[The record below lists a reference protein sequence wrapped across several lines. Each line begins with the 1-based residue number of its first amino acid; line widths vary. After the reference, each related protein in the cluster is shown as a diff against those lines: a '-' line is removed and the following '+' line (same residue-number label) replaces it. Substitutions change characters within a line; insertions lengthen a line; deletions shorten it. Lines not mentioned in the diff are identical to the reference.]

1 MRAYLVPVIV
11 IMLAIMGLLYGHHAL
26 DWFSI
31 SGSYELP
38 VLA

>member
-1 MRAYLVPVIV
+1 MKNYAVPIILIV
-11 IMLAIMGLLYGHHAL
+11 IAIMGLLYGHHAL